1 MEGDQ
6 VQMQSD
12 LLALRQLYGLLQ
24 NIIGFGIPNISLE
37 NVGKLLDKK
46 ALQLLKNLLD
56 DARQRLSKTSTA
68 ISQDRVVYSE
78 VSKLRFSSNKK
89 NQCQSRD
96 PCDQKKPEFR
106 IGNCSNDLSSS
117 SCSTSLMMD
126 KKLLS
131 EFSKE
136 VTDAIFEIDSRVLAL
151 QNLMMNTPA
160 KNYNNSLTSETI
172 FKEEKSFN
180 YDETLSRQ
188 ASHQPSQYF
197 DIYKPRNR
205 LESVSRHGTSY
216 VHGLRVPLSQDQDD
230 SAGTS
235 WPSFGINQN
244 NNPTARKASS
254 ATRRITRSGDYHH
267 KIITRPT
274 LLMDQ
279 QANQSRSNIVLSSD
293 PSSSSES
300 ETKSNNSIASPT
312 RSSTSSSSVRSSSSD
327 DEQTQSSSSY
337 SRSHIRINPIFSRR
351 ERDNSEK
358 GIGRLRRIKN
368 KLGLIFHHHHHHH
381 HHHRGNNRKLLQRI
395 FHAKNNNNNIKA
407 HIGGVKDRKGTRK
420 SVVKSSTDRKN
431 VRHFHALVEG
441 LMQHVGG
448 RRRRRRVKKA
458 GTGKLGEP
466 KKRLGKGIGWWQ
478 RFGGRGGV
486 KMVNRRGRVRVIR
499 FANKTPKLKM

>member
-1 MEGDQ
+1 M
-6 VQMQSD
+6 
-12 LLALRQLYGLLQ
+12 
-24 NIIGFGIPNISLE
+24 
-37 NVGKLLDKK
+37 LDKK

-68 ISQDRVVYSE
+68 VSQDHVVSSE

-96 PCDQKKPEFR
+96 PCDQEKPESR
-106 IGNCSNDLSSS
+106 IGNCSNDRS
-117 SCSTSLMMD
+117 MMD

-151 QNLMMNTPA
+151 QSLMMNTPA
-160 KNYNNSLTSETI
+160 KNYNNSLTGETI
-172 FKEEKSFN
+172 FKEEKRFN

-188 ASHQPSQYF
+188 VSHQPSQYF
-197 DIYKPRNR
+197 DIYKPRNQ

-235 WPSFGINQN
+235 WPSLGINQN

-254 ATRRITRSGDYHH
+254 ATRKITRSGDYHH

-279 QANQSRSNIVLSSD
+279 QVNQSRSNIVLSSD

-327 DEQTQSSSSY
+327 DEQQTQSSSSH
-337 SRSHIRINPIFSRR
+337 SRRHIRNNPIFSRR

-358 GIGRLRRIKN
+358 GVGRLRRIKN

-381 HHHRGNNRKLLQRI
+381 HHHHDHHRGNNWKPLQRI
-395 FHAKNNNNNIKA
+395 FHPKNNNNVKA

-431 VRHFHALVEG
+431 VRHFHALVGG

-448 RRRRRRVKKA
+448 RSRRVKKA
-458 GTGKLGEP
+458 GTDKLGEP

-486 KMVNRRGRVRVIR
+486 KMVNRRGRVRVMR
-499 FANKTPKLKM
+499 LANKTPKLKM